1 MADNINVLNKLKGTF
16 DPKRQLGRDI
26 DVMMGMAEERRRK
39 FERRWFDNN
48 FFDDGYHFKY
58 VSRTTGKIVDL
69 SARNIGNMP
78 VRAIPKAS
86 RQIRGVANLIM
97 SQDPHPT
104 VYPQKINID
113 QFQGREDLYKL
124 AQEEVKRIAIRQG
137 DYLESEWD
145 RQGLSEKLIQMLI
158 LSAKNSISYLQ
169 VYPDPVD
176 EAIKTRVRDAFDVYL
191 LGNYTNL
198 QDVPFIVLATPELI
212 TRIKANELF
221 EEEQLE
227 KLSPDN
233 KYASSELKQ
242 AYLQSRYGW
251 GKQADEGKTILLKEM
266 YRKEYISDK
275 NIEVISSNFPWVMEG
290 RKIGDVVMRHVFSAG
305 GVWLKDEYLDMDKYP
320 FVDFRYEP
328 GPLYQT
334 AFIERFI
341 PQNKSLDL
349 VVSRIERYLN
359 TMVTGHWLVRK
370 GEDIKITNI
379 PGGQKMSYKGTPP
392 VQGKVSPLPQAV
404 FAFPEMLERYIEE
417 QGASTSALNQLPP
430 GVKSGV
436 AIESLK
442 ATEFANLKIS
452 IKQFKKTVKE
462 ISEMMIGIASD
473 YFLKPQEFSNM
484 NSGEAAYFNV
494 IGRKGADL
502 RKEIGQEIPN
512 DTVIIDKN
520 MRVDIDIDTE
530 LAYTESG
537 KREVAQQLL
546 EYMIQLAEIGY
557 ISKDAVKVVLEKFL
571 ETFKFGATA
580 EFMQALDDGTLTS
593 LTEDEL
599 LKIKIAV
606 VEAMR
611 DAGVAGKQAQ
621 QQQVDATKVGMMQA
635 VKDLG
640 GNKRATT

>member
-484 NSGEAAYFNV
+484 NNGEAAYFNV

-537 KREVAQQLL
+537 NWHIRKVA
-546 EYMIQLAEIGY
+546 
-557 ISKDAVKVVLEKFL
+557 SV
-571 ETFKFGATA
+571 
-580 EFMQALDDGTLTS
+580 
-593 LTEDEL
+593 
-599 LKIKIAV
+599 
-606 VEAMR
+606 R
-611 DAGVAGKQAQ
+611 
-621 QQQVDATKVGMMQA
+621 
-635 VKDLG
+635 
-640 GNKRATT
+640 